1 MTDVLLPRTDAGVLA
16 QVAAVTLIVAAATW
30 LTRRRP
36 ELRLV
41 VVGFGLVA
49 YGVMGVRAL
58 H

>member
-1 MTDVLLPRTDAGVLA
+1 VTDVLLPRTDAGVLT
-16 QVAAVTLIVAAATW
+16 QVAAVTLIVAAGTW

-41 VVGFGLVA
+41 VIGLGLLA
-49 YGVMGVRAL
+49 YGVMGVRSL